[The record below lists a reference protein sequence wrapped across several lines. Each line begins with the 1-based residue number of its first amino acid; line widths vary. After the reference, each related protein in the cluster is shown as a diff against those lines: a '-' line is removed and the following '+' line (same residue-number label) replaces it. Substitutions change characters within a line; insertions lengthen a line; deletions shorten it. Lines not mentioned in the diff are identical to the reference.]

1 MQHNK
6 DEPNWETYETF
17 NSYFDSGSK
26 LVLNVK
32 IFEKMGWFLNG
43 VTQQNYVSATIYK
56 TVTTIRTANLYEQ
69 TNVLCICGNAR
80 C

>member
-32 IFEKMGWFLNG
+32 IFEKMGWFLKWCD
-43 VTQQNYVSATIYK
+43 ATK
-56 TVTTIRTANLYEQ
+56 
-69 TNVLCICGNAR
+69 LC
-80 C
+80 